1 MRFARNVFSFAGSYG
16 IVVTLPLYFSEARI
30 GIDQPPAITHPEYFY
45 GFIGV
50 TLAWQVLFLM
60 VARDVQRYRMMMLP
74 AILEKFSYA
83 AAGGALFA
91 MGRIGQTVAAFAAV
105 DLLFGILFIRAFLL
119 TREPVPFRP

>member
-16 IVVTLPLYFSEARI
+16 IVVTLPLYFSETQI
-30 GIDQPPAITHPEYFY
+30 GVDQPPAITHPEYFY

-60 VARDVQRYRMMMLP
+60 IARDVRRYRMMMLP

-83 AAGGALFA
+83 IAGAALFTA
-91 MGRIGQTVAAFAAV
+91 GRIGTTVAAFAGI
-105 DLLFGILFIRAFLL
+105 DLVFGILFILAFLR
-119 TREPVPFRP
+119 TREEHPFIP

>member
-1 MRFARNVFSFAGSYG
+1 MRFARNIFSFAGSYG
-16 IVVTLPLYFSEARI
+16 IVVTLPLYFSEAQI

-60 VARDVQRYRMMMLP
+60 ISRDVRRYRMMMIP

-83 AAGGALFA
+83 IAGAVLFAAG
-91 MGRIGQTVAAFAAV
+91 RISTSVAAFAGV
-105 DLLFGILFIRAFLL
+105 DLIFGILFILAFLR
-119 TREPVPFRP
+119 TREEVPFTP